1 MSLPKLTVMKHKL
14 TLPSTGESITYR
26 PFLVKEEKLLMMA
39 MQTGEQD
46 DMVRALK
53 EIINN
58 CVEKQMNLDSL
69 PMFDIEYI
77 FLQLRARSV
86 GDEIPITYSDDD
98 KVCKNDTP
106 CVFESV
112 VNIDE
117 IQIEKSKDHKDLVEI
132 TDKIKVKMKYPAM
145 EMADKLA
152 GIDQKDLV
160 DNTFKMITACIE
172 YIMDGEQMH
181 KTSDYTEDEVNEF
194 LNSLSSLQ
202 FKGIQQF
209 FDGAPK
215 LRKEVTST
223 CKKCGMT
230 DTKMMEGLSDFFVS
244 G

>member
-1 MSLPKLTVMKHKL
+1 MSLPKLTVMKHKM
-14 TLPSTGESITYR
+14 TLPSTGESITFR
-26 PFLVKEEKLLMMA
+26 PFLVKEEKLLMVA
-39 MQTGEQD
+39 MQSGEQD

-53 EIINN
+53 EIIGN
-58 CVEKQMNLDSL
+58 CVEKDLNLDSL

-86 GDEIPITYSDDD
+86 GDEVPITYSEDRQE
-98 KVCKNDTP
+98 CEKNIP

-112 VNIDE
+112 VKIDD
-117 IQIEKSKDHKDLVEI
+117 IKIEKSEGHKDLVDI
-132 TDKIKVKMKYPAM
+132 TDKVKVKMKYPAM
-145 EMADKLA
+145 EMANKLQ
-152 GIDQKDLV
+152 GIEQDDLV
-160 DNTFKMITACIE
+160 DSTFKMITACIE

-181 KTSDYTEDEVNEF
+181 KTSDYTEVEVNEF

-209 FDGAPK
+209 FDSAPK

-223 CKKCGMT
+223 CKHCGKQ
-230 DTKMMEGLSDFFVS
+230 DTKVLEGLADFIVS

>member
-1 MSLPKLTVMKHKL
+1 MALPKLNTINYEMD
-14 TLPSTGESITYR
+14 LPSNGEKIKYR
-26 PFLVKEEKLLMMA
+26 PFLVKEQKNLLIA
-39 MQTGEQD
+39 QETED
-46 DMVRALK
+46 PKIIESALADIIK
-53 EIINN
+53 ECTFGSIDPY
-58 CVEKQMNLDSL
+58 KTPL
-69 PMFDIEYI
+69 FDIEYI

-86 GDEIPITYSDDD
+86 GDEIPITYSEDD

-117 IQIEKSKDHKDLVEI
+117 IQIEKTKDHKDLIDI
-132 TDKIKVKMKYPAM
+132 TDTIKVKMKYPAM

-160 DNTFKMITACIE
+160 DSTFKMIGACIE

-194 LNSLSSLQ
+194 LNSLSSIQ
-202 FKGIQQF
+202 FQGIQKF

-223 CKKCGMT
+223 CKKCGIT
-230 DTKMMEGLSDFFVS
+230 DTKMLEGLSDFFVS

>member
-106 CVFESV
+106 CVFES
-112 VNIDE
+112 N
-117 IQIEKSKDHKDLVEI
+117 
-132 TDKIKVKMKYPAM
+132 
-145 EMADKLA
+145 
-152 GIDQKDLV
+152 
-160 DNTFKMITACIE
+160 
-172 YIMDGEQMH
+172 
-181 KTSDYTEDEVNEF
+181 
-194 LNSLSSLQ
+194 
-202 FKGIQQF
+202 
-209 FDGAPK
+209 
-215 LRKEVTST
+215 
-223 CKKCGMT
+223 
-230 DTKMMEGLSDFFVS
+230 
-244 G
+244 

>member
-14 TLPSTGESITYR
+14 TLPSTGESLTFR

-39 MQTGEQD
+39 MQSNDQE
-46 DMVRALK
+46 DMTRALK

-58 CVEKQMNLDSL
+58 CIESQLNIDTL

-86 GDEIPITYSDDD
+86 GDQIEVKYTDPD
-98 KVCKNDTP
+98 KICTNEKECT
-106 CVFESV
+106 FESSI
-112 VNIDE
+112 NIDDIKIVKTE
-117 IQIEKSKDHKDLVEI
+117 NHTDLVTL

-145 EMADKLA
+145 EMANKLQ
-152 GIDQKDLV
+152 GIEQEDLV
-160 DNTFKMITACIE
+160 DSTFKMISACID

-181 KTSDYTEDEVNEF
+181 KTSDYTEDEVNDF

-202 FKGIQQF
+202 FKEIQTF
-209 FDGAPK
+209 FETAPK
-215 LRKEVTST
+215 IKKEVTST
-223 CKKCGMT
+223 CRKCGT
-230 DTKMMEGLSDFFVS
+230 KDTKTLEGLADFFAL

>member
-1 MSLPKLTVMKHKL
+1 MSLPKLTVMKHKM
-14 TLPSTGESITYR
+14 TLPSTGESITFR
-26 PFLVKEEKLLMMA
+26 PFLVKEEKLLMVA
-39 MQTGEQD
+39 MQSGEQD

-53 EIINN
+53 EIIGN
-58 CVEKQMNLDSL
+58 CVEKDLNLDSL

-86 GDEIPITYSDDD
+86 GDDD

-112 VNIDE
+112 VKIDD
-117 IQIEKSKDHKDLVEI
+117 ITIEKSEGHKDLVDI

-145 EMADKLA
+145 EMANKLQ
-152 GIDQKDLV
+152 GIEQDDLV
-160 DNTFKMITACIE
+160 DSTFKMITACIE

-181 KTSDYTEDEVNEF
+181 KTSDYTEAEVNEF

-209 FDGAPK
+209 FDSAPK

>member
-132 TDKIKVKMKYPAM
+132 TDTIKVKMK
-145 EMADKLA
+145 
-152 GIDQKDLV
+152 
-160 DNTFKMITACIE
+160 
-172 YIMDGEQMH
+172 
-181 KTSDYTEDEVNEF
+181 
-194 LNSLSSLQ
+194 
-202 FKGIQQF
+202 
-209 FDGAPK
+209 
-215 LRKEVTST
+215 
-223 CKKCGMT
+223 
-230 DTKMMEGLSDFFVS
+230 
-244 G
+244 